1 MDYSTLRYLWTVIEE
16 TQTGLLL
23 KLNDTDLVDQ
33 LLHQLGDRKFLS
45 REETTV
51 VSNYL
56 HLRTPLIRE
65 IAQERRTQTAS

>member
-1 MDYSTLRYLWTVIEE
+1 MDYSTLRNLWTVIEE

-33 LLHQLGDRKFLS
+33 LLRQLGDRKILS
-45 REETTV
+45 REEATI
-51 VSNYL
+51 VSTYL

-65 IAQERRTQTAS
+65 IAQERRAAS

>member
-33 LLHQLGDRKFLS
+33 LLRQLGDRKILS
-45 REETTV
+45 REEATTV
-51 VSNYL
+51 STYL

-65 IAQERRTQTAS
+65 IAQERRAAS

>member
-33 LLHQLGDRKFLS
+33 LLQQLGDRKFLS

-51 VSNYL
+51 VSHYL

-65 IAQERRTQTAS
+65 MAQGRRTAS